1 MVGRVQHSA
10 AFKFWKWF
18 GVFIGPVLVS
28 SYIACDKY
36 QEWQL
41 KTGRRKNIVEQLE
54 VLQEAQIREQR
65 AVAMGTFTFK
75 YFFKKTILER
85 PWYFFPAV
93 FTIFYLEYHYRAHGY
108 WKTSMMKGHSKLF
121 RERREDILRW
131 DPNADKTA
139 FAKAITPSTFL
150 LSHVYLPERTPDGQP
165 QRKPSEHPDFMKY
178 DFVADPEFERAPPP
192 IKVMLMEDIKD
203 IGERFD
209 IVEVPAE
216 IARWDLLAYIGER
229 FDIVEVPAEIARW
242 DLLACKKA
250 VYASPFNLEYYA
262 EKREK
267 YFAEMAKRVR
277 IPPELIKM
285 SELLMSKIL
294 SVPVSA
300 DTEWTMSRE
309 ILSAATKSLG
319 LYITEPTIFHLSD
332 VPINGPNP
340 SIEGHLFRFYINLND
355 KMIVPMLGRI
365 SHMSNDESKKSL
377 FPTDDKLLDEPPA
390 DGAQLAKFGLTL
402 ESVYY
407 SPAGGLNDILAAEGV
422 ATFMANRARQQQK
435 EAEEA
440 AREGGG
446 VEEEEGDE
454 QNNRHINEGEG
465 RAGKD

>member
-1 MVGRVQHSA
+1 MLPCANANIRLVGRKHCA
-10 AFKFWKWF
+10 AIR
-18 GVFIGPVLVS
+18 GVGAVRAFS
-28 SYIACDKY
+28 
-36 QEWQL
+36 
-41 KTGRRKNIVEQLE
+41 
-54 VLQEAQIREQR
+54 LQKA
-65 AVAMGTFTFK
+65 
-75 YFFKKTILER
+75 
-85 PWYFFPAV
+85 
-93 FTIFYLEYHYRAHGY
+93 
-108 WKTSMMKGHSKLF
+108 
-121 RERREDILRW
+121 
-131 DPNADKTA
+131 A

-203 IGERFD
+203 IGEQFD

-216 IARWDLLAYIGER
+216 IARWE
-229 FDIVEVPAEIARW
+229 
-242 DLLACKKA
+242 LLACKKA

-277 IPPELIKM
+277 IPPELLKM

-300 DTEWTMSRE
+300 DAEWTMSRE

-319 LYITEPTIFHLSD
+319 LYITEPTIIHLSD

-365 SHMSNDESKKSL
+365 SHTSNDESKKSL
-377 FPTDDKLLDEPPA
+377 FPTDDKLLNEPPA
-390 DGAQLAKFGLTL
+390 DGTQLAKFGLTL

-435 EAEEA
+435 EEEA

-446 VEEEEGDE
+446 VEEKEGDE

-465 RAGKD
+465 RVGKDY